1 MTARWPLP
9 TPSLGALLL
18 AAGGLFL
25 FFAATNVQSG
35 WLFALDAL
43 LWAVWLWDLSVAAR
57 PLPAIEMRRHVPPQ
71 AAAGEPLDIVVS
83 LQAARPLRHVEI
95 AEPGLLP
102 VGPGR
107 RGPRTSLGYVQDLP
121 AGASSS
127 CRGSLVLGTRGRYRY
142 TGIELVQ
149 YGPLGLFR
157 RAWTLPAAGD
167 LWIHPPV
174 ATWDEPLAPPAS
186 EGQSDGSSRRLGPVG
201 LFAGVRDYRPGDSLR
216 QIHWPLTARRD
227 VLSVKELEPPPSR
240 KLTLV
245 IHLTTRGAA
254 TEAAVA
260 TAAALAAWAW
270 GQGLPLVLVGP
281 GRCWQPSLWP
291 DVLHWL
297 AEIQAGPL
305 AELPD
310 DPGTIVLI
318 VDAAAPA
325 GWSRPTAITYGPD
338 STPLASLPT
347 HPFPERVKATLS
359 G

>member
-1 MTARWPLP
+1 MITRRSLP

-18 AAGGLFL
+18 AAGGQFL

-43 LWAVWLWDLSVAAR
+43 LWAIWLWDLSVAVR
-57 PLPAIEMRRHVPPQ
+57 PLPAIEVHRHVSPLV
-71 AAAGEPLDIVVS
+71 AAGEPLDIVVS
-83 LQAARPLRHVEI
+83 LQAARPLRHLEI
-95 AEPGLLP
+95 AEPGPIP

-107 RGPRTSLGYVQDLP
+107 RGPRTSLGYIQDLP
-121 AGASSS
+121 SGESTS
-127 CRGSLVLGTRGRYRY
+127 CRGSLVLGARGHYRF

-157 RAWTLPAAGD
+157 RSNTLPAPGD
-167 LWIHPPV
+167 LWIHPPI
-174 ATWDEPLAPPAS
+174 AAWDEPLSPPAS
-186 EGQSDGSSRRLGPVG
+186 EGQHEGSSRRLGLVG

-245 IHLTTRGAA
+245 LHLTAQGVD

-281 GRCWQPSLWP
+281 GRCWKPSQWQ
-291 DVLHWL
+291 DVLLWL

-305 AELPD
+305 ADLPD
-310 DPGTIVLI
+310 DPGTVILI

-325 GWSRPTAITYGPD
+325 GWSRPAAIAYGPD
-338 STPLASLPT
+338 NARLAGLPT
-347 HPFPERVKATLS
+347 HPFPVLVKATLS